1 MSSINIIIVL
11 GGPLTTNAEPGIWL
25 KSRLDKTIELYRLL
39 QPTYII
45 VSGGDPNNIGT
56 TEAFVMKE
64 YLIQSNIPGEIIFTE
79 TFSSNTYENAI
90 YSYEMIKHL
99 SNHPNHPIQIY
110 TITSDFHIERSKI
123 IFETIFTRIPII
135 MVASVTPIVSKEYA
149 KLEQNESYL
158 IAKLSYLIAKLS
170 YLIAKIKKII

>member
-56 TEAFVMKE
+56 TEASVMKE
-64 YLIQSNIPGEIIFTE
+64 YLIQSNIPSEIIFTE

-99 SNHPNHPIQIY
+99 SNHPNHPNHPIQIH
-110 TITSDFHIERSKI
+110 TITSDFHIKRSKI

-135 MVASVTPIVSKEYA
+135 MVASVTPIVPKEYA

-158 IAKLSYLIAKLS
+158 IAKLSYLIAK
-170 YLIAKIKKII
+170 IKK